1 MYNCTFLAGKFLE
14 KPKLYL
20 WIKVLIHKCC
30 KWQKLG
36 INTYCALN
44 YLFCMLIV
52 VIWTDWKP
60 HLYMYLFQLNLQIKS
75 LLNYTNQI
83 ASNKYHTQTSSN
95 RLHIYPVFLTTCWS
109 TLISPLQIGLLIAS
123 ENMTLS
129 VNVAFVKNV
138 FWIKG

>member
-83 ASNKYHTQTSSN
+83 ASNKYHKYTFGMKAGNLLVPVCHILSGNSYVKTVLFAKFLKLGFVGESN
-95 RLHIYPVFLTTCWS
+95 YYW
-109 TLISPLQIGLLIAS
+109 
-123 ENMTLS
+123 
-129 VNVAFVKNV
+129 
-138 FWIKG
+138 